1 MKGKVIGEGSGR
13 YVNELLRDQLIF
25 FLEEIGV
32 EAHSS
37 PAIVKY
43 FKAGIMH
50 HLSLDDESLSRAK
63 LDYLTYIERKL
74 RFKGWKTKVKSEAA
88 ELIYGYRLSIMAL
101 RGGDLNRIQRQYP
114 NFNQPTQEGA
124 DEKELEKWNL
134 DYAHLPEMQITDL
147 TIDAQ
152 SLKILQKKTLKQ
164 SR

>member
-1 MKGKVIGEGSGR
+1 M
-13 YVNELLRDQLIF
+13 IF

-50 HLSLDDESLSRAK
+50 HLILDDESLSKAK
-63 LDYLTYIERKL
+63 LEYLTYIERKL

-88 ELIYGYRLSIMAL
+88 ELIYGYKLSIMVL
-101 RGGDLNRIQRQYP
+101 RGGDLNKIQRQYP

-124 DEKELEKWNL
+124 NEKELEK
-134 DYAHLPEMQITDL
+134 
-147 TIDAQ
+147 
-152 SLKILQKKTLKQ
+152 
-164 SR
+164 